1 MTQHL
6 SELVEQFCTFRRQQR
21 GKTDGG
27 VKTYRWNLEQFLRFV
42 RRQYGRP
49 ARVTDLTS
57 PIIQAWMDDMAGAD
71 LALSTMR
78 VRQSTLSSLC
88 AWLVKRDVLV
98 ANPVAKLD
106 RPPDR
111 REQPRQAPGSSIM
124 DALLEAAKSAPTAAR
139 RGDLPDSAL
148 RRNAPGICSDVARAS
163 SRPRVGFARRGREG
177 RQDAEH
183 PPARDRDEVS
193 RGVRR
198 AGADAAHVK
207 CRCRHAVVLV
217 DLGPTRRR
225 QNIAADDGQERV
237 GALQCTDG

>member
-1 MTQHL
+1 MSINRRQPQHEMTPHRQATPTAAVARAVDGWLVRPDTARQRKSTRGSGRRTETMTQHL

-88 AWLVKRDVLV
+88 AWLVK
-98 ANPVAKLD
+98 
-106 RPPDR
+106 
-111 REQPRQAPGSSIM
+111 
-124 DALLEAAKSAPTAAR
+124 
-139 RGDLPDSAL
+139 
-148 RRNAPGICSDVARAS
+148 
-163 SRPRVGFARRGREG
+163 
-177 RQDAEH
+177 
-183 PPARDRDEVS
+183 
-193 RGVRR
+193 
-198 AGADAAHVK
+198 
-207 CRCRHAVVLV
+207 
-217 DLGPTRRR
+217 
-225 QNIAADDGQERV
+225 
-237 GALQCTDG
+237 